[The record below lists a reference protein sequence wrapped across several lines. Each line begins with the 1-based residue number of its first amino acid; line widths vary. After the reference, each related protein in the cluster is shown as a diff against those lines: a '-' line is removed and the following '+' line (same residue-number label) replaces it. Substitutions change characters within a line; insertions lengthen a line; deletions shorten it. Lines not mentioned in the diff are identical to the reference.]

1 MYELNKVYDL
11 NNFKLSIEQLNYKPL
26 SEVLEGCT
34 EDTQVVDEFRFTLSD
49 EDYMFAVEGYHIDDD
64 TDSYAVSVY
73 DISDDHWL
81 DTYNR
86 VCTAYYDSCGGGEL
100 DTELKVFDIKQN
112 RRKDFEEAIET
123 VLFGENGIIIGF

>member
-1 MYELNKVYDL
+1 MYELNKIYDL

-26 SEVLEGCT
+26 SEVLEDND
-34 EDTQVVDEFRFTLSD
+34 EDLNVVDEFRFTLSD

-86 VCTAYYDSCGGGEL
+86 VCTAYYDSCGGCEAGVGVR
-100 DTELKVFDIKQN
+100 VFDIKNNQ
-112 RRKDFEEAIET
+112 RKDFEEAIET
-123 VLFGENGIIIGF
+123 VLFGKDGIIIGF

>member
-26 SEVLEGCT
+26 SEILEGST

-49 EDYMFAVEGYHIDDD
+49 EEYMFTVEGYHIDDD
-64 TDSYAVSVY
+64 ADSYAVCVY

-86 VCTAYYDSCGGGEL
+86 VCTAYYDSCGGCEAGAGV
-100 DTELKVFDIKQN
+100 KVFDIKNNQ
-112 RRKDFEEAIET
+112 RKDFEEAIET
-123 VLFGENGIIIGF
+123 VLFGENGIIVEF